1 MNGSV
6 AILLAAAVVVLAVA
20 VLAIVVLVRRRSA
33 TTPGGA
39 ATAGKRPRD
48 QAAGPLRGG
57 PLGVTPGD
65 RLEIRGLPYAVCG
78 TIRLVEGDWS
88 WAQHLLDDGSGARRW
103 MSVEG
108 GEEPELV
115 LWAAEPG
122 ATVTPGAP
130 TIDLAGRRYTWAESG
145 QARYTAIGET
155 GLPPTGT
162 VRYHDYQ
169 AAGGARL
176 SFEAYGEQGW
186 GVARGDRLD
195 PAEVTIRPRPAAG

>member
-1 MNGSV
+1 VNGSV
-6 AILLAAAVVVLAVA
+6 VILFAAVVAVVLVA
-20 VLAIVVLVRRRSA
+20 LLAIVVLVGRRSTTGPVGTPTDAERTRRR
-33 TTPGGA
+33 
-39 ATAGKRPRD
+39 
-48 QAAGPLRGG
+48 AAGSLRGD
-57 PLGVTPGD
+57 PLGLTPGD
-65 RLEIRGLPYAVCG
+65 RLELRGLPYAVCG

-130 TIDLAGRRYTWAESG
+130 TIDLGGRRYTWAESG
-145 QARYTAIGET
+145 QARYTAIGDT

-162 VRYHDYQ
+162 MRYHDYQ

-186 GVARGDRLD
+186 GVARGDLLD
-195 PAEVTIRPRPAAG
+195 PAEVTVGPRPAEG